1 MEGCSIRGLAEGASS
16 KFGCAGMMMD
26 LGSKKVSKLKS
37 KLGNERR
44 RVKYLLVSLV
54 GSWLFLFLN

>member
-44 RVKYLLVSLV
+44 VKYLLVSLV